1 MARIAFVLLALAML
15 KSSKSA
21 SQAVSIGFMDSCD
34 KKISLKV
41 LPPNFYTNHLSFFC
55 KKEIQV
61 QKITAIPVYF
71 RLGSK
76 EYVDQLERKPN
87 TGLPGKQ

>member
-61 QKITAIPVYF
+61 QKITAIPVFF

-87 TGLPGKQ
+87 TALPGRQ

>member
-1 MARIAFVLLALAML
+1 MARIVFVLLTLAML

-21 SQAVSIGFMDSCD
+21 SQAVSRGYMDSCY
-34 KKISLKV
+34 KIISLKV

-61 QKITAIPVYF
+61 QKITAMPVFF

-87 TGLPGKQ
+87 TVLQARQ

>member
-1 MARIAFVLLALAML
+1 MARIVIVLLVLMVL
-15 KSSKSA
+15 KSTKSA
-21 SQAVSIGFMDSCD
+21 SQVVFMGYMDTCD

-55 KKEIQV
+55 KKELQV
-61 QKITAIPVYF
+61 QKFTAMPVYF

-76 EYVDQLERKPN
+76 EYVDRLERKPN
-87 TGLPGKQ
+87 SGYQGKQ

>member
-87 TGLPGKQ
+87 TALPGRQ

>member
-1 MARIAFVLLALAML
+1 MARIAFVLLMLMVL

-21 SQAVSIGFMDSCD
+21 SQAVSRGSMDSSVQ
-34 KKISLKV
+34 KISLKV

-55 KKEIQV
+55 KKELQV
-61 QKITAIPVYF
+61 QKITTLPVYF

-76 EYVDQLERKPN
+76 EYVDRLEQKPN
-87 TGLPGKQ
+87 TGAPPRH

>member
-61 QKITAIPVYF
+61 QKITAMPVYF

>member
-1 MARIAFVLLALAML
+1 
-15 KSSKSA
+15 
-21 SQAVSIGFMDSCD
+21 
-34 KKISLKV
+34 

-61 QKITAIPVYF
+61 QKITAMPVYF

>member
-1 MARIAFVLLALAML
+1 MARIVFILLTLAML

-21 SQAVSIGFMDSCD
+21 SQAVSRGYMDSCYR
-34 KKISLKV
+34 KISLKV

-61 QKITAIPVYF
+61 QKITAMPVFF

-87 TGLPGKQ
+87 TVLQARQ

>member
-1 MARIAFVLLALAML
+1 MARIAFILLALAVL
-15 KSSKSA
+15 KSGKSA
-21 SQAVSIGFMDSCD
+21 SQVVFSGFKDSCD

-55 KKEIQV
+55 KKELQV
-61 QKITAIPVYF
+61 QKITAMPVYF

-87 TGLPGKQ
+87 TRFTGRQ

>member
-1 MARIAFVLLALAML
+1 MARIAIVLLMLMVL

-21 SQAVSIGFMDSCD
+21 SQAASREYIDTVG

-55 KKEIQV
+55 KKELQV
-61 QKITAIPVYF
+61 QKITAIPVFF

-76 EYVDQLERKPN
+76 EYVDRLERKPN
-87 TGLPGKQ
+87 SGFPARE

>member
-21 SQAVSIGFMDSCD
+21 SQAVSIGFMHSCD

-61 QKITAIPVYF
+61 QKITAIPVFF

-87 TGLPGKQ
+87 TALPGRQ